1 MWDRVKVIA
10 KPTGD
15 IISLAA
21 LKLRLRIDG
30 DDEDDLLMSY
40 LRGAVARIDGPDGIG
55 YAMLEQTW
63 RLTLDAFPHTITLPG
78 APIKRVAKISYL
90 DASGV
95 EQVLDAADYRVVV
108 DMEPARVMPATGKFW
123 PATLHA
129 VGAVKIDYVLGE
141 ADAAAVPADLVDAVC
156 LLVGH
161 RYENREAVSVGNTV
175 TEFPLGVEWLLK
187 DYRRGAVA

>member
-95 EQVLDAADYRVVV
+95 EQVLDAADYRVVA
-108 DMEPARVMPATGKFW
+108 DMEPARVMPATGKVW

-141 ADAAAVPADLVDAVC
+141 AEAANVPADLVDAAC

-161 RYENREAVSVGNTV
+161 RYQNREAVGDNMS
-175 TEFPLGVEWLLK
+175 ELPLSVEWLLK
-187 DYRRGAVA
+187 EYRRGAVA